1 MEWLVNKKIVWRG
14 LLLLLFFLAMA
25 GPWMFDRIWVPA
37 EYTCSAPFVRLDENF
52 CGSPLSGFWL
62 VNLLMGVLWG
72 LRELLMGRMSFAGWV
87 KEAPAGLVFLI
98 LWLPAVLIFY
108 LLFKN
113 SRRLQVASLISWV
126 LAFLPV
132 LLAVL
137 FDPVKQF
144 LGLWGRWLYLLL
156 VVAAIVLESS
166 ALSAGKSA
174 TV

>member
-1 MEWLVNKKIVWRG
+1 LFVWTKISAVH
-14 LLLLLFFLAMA
+14 F
-25 GPWMFDRIWVPA
+25 IWVLVGEPVDGR
-37 EYTCSAPFVRLDENF
+37 FVGIKGIAD
-52 CGSPLSGFWL
+52 GTD
-62 VNLLMGVLWG
+62 VLCC
-72 LRELLMGRMSFAGWV
+72 WV

-113 SRRLQVASLISWV
+113 SRRLQVASLVSWV

-137 FDPVKQF
+137 FAPVKQF
-144 LGLWGRWLYLLL
+144 PGWWCRWLYLLL